1 MKTILT
7 SILTSALLAS
17 TVACSTVGNTSQ
29 VASDQGPAKLTVDTY
44 VASEKG
50 FLVTS
55 NLILGSTEAVL
66 IDGQFTRSDAL
77 QVVEMIKK
85 SGRRLKTVFVT
96 HGHPDHYFG
105 IETLRKAFPDAHYV
119 AAAETIQDIKATG
132 AGKIAYWKTI
142 YGDEMPAS
150 VPEVDVVES
159 SDLNIDGE
167 QLLLKQI
174 APGESE
180 HASVVLAPSI
190 KAAFTGDMLYDQVH
204 LWLAEAVGHTE
215 SWKSNLNALKNDQTV
230 ETLYVGHKK
239 TNRVASKSLI
249 DTNINYINRAVSIFA
264 KASTAEQGAANIK
277 QAFPEYSLPI
287 IADIAAG
294 AFIPK
299 K

>member
-1 MKTILT
+1 MKTILS
-7 SILTSALLAS
+7 SIIASTLLAS
-17 TVACSTVGNTSQ
+17 TIACSTAGSTSHVTNEK
-29 VASDQGPAKLTVDTY
+29 VAAKLTVDTY

-66 IDGQFTRSDAL
+66 IDGQFTRSDAQ

-85 SGRRLKTVFVT
+85 SGRRLKTVFIT

-119 AAAETIQDIKATG
+119 ATAETIQDIKATG

-142 YGDEMPAS
+142 YGEEMPET
-150 VPEVDVVES
+150 VPEVSVVSS
-159 SDLNIDGE
+159 SDLNVDGE

-174 APGESE
+174 GPGESE
-180 HASVVLAPSI
+180 HASLILAPSI

-204 LWLAEAVGHTE
+204 LWLAEAVGQTE
-215 SWKSNLNALKNDQTV
+215 SWKSNLDALKKDPSV

-239 TNRVASKSLI
+239 ANRVAGKSLI
-249 DTNINYINRAVSIFA
+249 DTNINYINRAVSIFG
-264 KASTAEQGAANIK
+264 KAATAEQGAANVK

-294 AFIPK
+294 AFVPK